1 MKYLRSILVYLWVC
15 LIMFVGLPYRAYC
28 NRVKKT
34 DEAAGYQKL
43 HRLVKPFCRVIL
55 ALGGIKPEVRG
66 KENIP
71 QGGNVLFVGNHQSM
85 LDVAVMLATVDEP
98 LGFLA
103 KDNLEKN
110 WLIKTWVAS
119 VGSVF
124 IARGENRKALEAIIK
139 SAKIV
144 KSGHHMMVYPEGT
157 RTKDGTLGEFKA
169 GSLKMAQ
176 KGEAA
181 IVPVAVDGNFRA
193 MSPNT
198 IWITPTVVK
207 LTFLTPIPVD
217 EVKQT
222 DTKELAERIKSDIAD
237 CLEKQA

>member
-1 MKYLRSILVYLWVC
+1 MKYIRSILVYLWIA
-15 LIMFVGLPYRAYC
+15 LIIIVGLPYRAYC
-28 NRVKKT
+28 NHIKKT
-34 DEAAGYQKL
+34 DAAAGYHKL
-43 HRLVKPFCRVIL
+43 HKLVRPFCRVIL
-55 ALGGIKPEVRG
+55 ALSGIKLEVKG

-71 QGGNVLFVGNHQSM
+71 SEGNVLFVGNHQSM
-85 LDVAVMLATVDEP
+85 LDIAVMLAVVDEP

-124 IARGENRKALEAIIK
+124 IARGETRKALEAIIK

-157 RTKDGTLGEFKA
+157 RTKDGNLGEFKA
-169 GSLKMAQ
+169 GSLKIAQ

-181 IVPVAVDGNFRA
+181 IVPVAVDGDFQA
-193 MSPNT
+193 MNPKT

-207 LTFLTPIPVD
+207 LTFLEHIPV
-217 EVKQT
+217 ETVKQT
-222 DTKELAERIKSDIAD
+222 DTKELAEKIKADISK
-237 CLEKQA
+237 CL